1 MATISQK
8 FNLDEAV
15 DNKILE
21 ELEVLELLF
30 VFPSMDTPGS
40 KTERL
45 SKEKGLRSEM
55 ELQRRASLE
64 RDKNEKRKK
73 KV

>member
-1 MATISQK
+1 
-8 FNLDEAV
+8 
-15 DNKILE
+15 
-21 ELEVLELLF
+21 

-45 SKEKGLRSEM
+45 SKDKGLRSEM